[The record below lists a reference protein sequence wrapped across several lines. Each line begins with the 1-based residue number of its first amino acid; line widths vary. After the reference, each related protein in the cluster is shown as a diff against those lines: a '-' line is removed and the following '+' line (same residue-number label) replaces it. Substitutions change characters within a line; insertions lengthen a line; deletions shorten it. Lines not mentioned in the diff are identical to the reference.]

1 MVPFLSASFK
11 EILCVLMKAILKQ
24 DVLEEATTV
33 MSLTKVVVVKSSNKL
48 EVDQVKLGTA
58 LK

>member
-24 DVLEEATTV
+24 DVLEKATTAL
-33 MSLTKVVVVKSSNKL
+33 SLTKFVVVKSINKL

>member
-1 MVPFLSASFK
+1 MIPFLSASLK
-11 EILCVLMKAILKQ
+11 EILRVFMKAILKQ
-24 DVLEEATTV
+24 DVLEEATTAL
-33 MSLTKVVVVKSSNKL
+33 SLTKVVVAKSSNQL